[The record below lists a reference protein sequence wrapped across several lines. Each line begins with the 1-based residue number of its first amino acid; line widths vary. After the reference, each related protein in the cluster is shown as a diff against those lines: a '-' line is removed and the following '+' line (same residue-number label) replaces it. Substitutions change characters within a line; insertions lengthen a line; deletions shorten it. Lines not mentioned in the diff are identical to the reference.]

1 MSRAWVAGQST
12 CSPTSVRA
20 MVPKQPP
27 PWILNWSASCIC
39 TRSTAASCSRPFT
52 TWHSCHPPPPPK
64 MWTSTRRPSGKQW
77 GNSGGSSW
85 APAPQGF
92 SCRIRQLGQGY
103 HAAGFAAKTRAV
115 ASQLVQAP
123 PTGCGGALEDEMS
136 ITPIGQPCPKVSV
149 ASLHDKKLR
158 HEPIT
163 CLTAYDYPS
172 ARLVDEAGIDV
183 ILVGDSLA
191 QVVLGYDS
199 TLPVTM
205 EEMLHHTRAV
215 RRAVKRAFLLADMP
229 YASYHVTAEEA
240 VRNATQFIKYG
251 GAEAVK
257 LEGGEK
263 RIEIVHRLVDAEI
276 PARGHIG
283 LTPQSVNAMGG
294 YKVQGKTLK
303 AIEQLMRDAVA
314 LDEAGVC
321 SMVLEGIPR
330 EVAAMI
336 TAEVNAPTIGI
347 GAGPECDG
355 QILVI

>member
-1 MSRAWVAGQST
+1 
-12 CSPTSVRA
+12 
-20 MVPKQPP
+20 
-27 PWILNWSASCIC
+27 
-39 TRSTAASCSRPFT
+39 
-52 TWHSCHPPPPPK
+52 
-64 MWTSTRRPSGKQW
+64 
-77 GNSGGSSW
+77 
-85 APAPQGF
+85 
-92 SCRIRQLGQGY
+92 
-103 HAAGFAAKTRAV
+103 
-115 ASQLVQAP
+115 
-123 PTGCGGALEDEMS
+123 MS
-136 ITPIGQPCPKVSV
+136 ITSIGENRHKVTI
-149 ASLHDKKLR
+149 ATLAEKKSHR
-158 HEPIT
+158 EPIT
-163 CLTAYDYPS
+163 CLTAYDYAT
-172 ARLVDEAGIDV
+172 ARLVDEAGIDM

-215 RRAVKRAFLLADMP
+215 RRAVKRAFLIADMP

-276 PARGHIG
+276 PVMGHIG

-321 SMVLEGIPR
+321 AMVLEGIPR

-355 QILVI
+355 QVLVIHDLVGLTFMQPAKFVRRYADVGAVVRDAIEGFKSDVLAGSYPSDAESYHLPKETQASLETLLARKRVAR